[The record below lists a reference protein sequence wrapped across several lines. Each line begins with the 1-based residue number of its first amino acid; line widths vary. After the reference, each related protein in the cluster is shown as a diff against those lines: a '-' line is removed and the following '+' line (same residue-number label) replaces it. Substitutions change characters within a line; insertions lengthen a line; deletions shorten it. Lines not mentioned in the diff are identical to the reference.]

1 MLDASPPQRSR
12 ALPSLTGMRFVA
24 ALLVFIAHVSAAW
37 MFTDQSLN
45 KGLSTYLGMFGSLGV
60 SFFFLLS
67 GFVLTWSARDGDRPG
82 RFWRRRL
89 TKIYPMHFVTW
100 VAALLLGLA
109 AGQALTAGQFLP
121 GLFLVQTWVPDPL
134 VLNGV
139 NSPAWSLSVELVF
152 YLCFPVLIGLVKRI
166 RPERLWWWAG
176 AMVLGAL
183 LVATAAET
191 LLPHMAV
198 PSLKYGWL
206 QFWIV
211 YFVPVSRLFEFGL
224 GILLARIVMTG
235 RWIPVNRWVAAL
247 TLIPGYLLSLWIP
260 TTHGVVLPV
269 LVPLGLT
276 VASWAYADAEGR
288 TSPLGGRTMVWLG
301 EISFAFY
308 MLQLVVGPVGP
319 AKYGSRQQWDTGEAL
334 LRATGWLAL
343 TLVLAWILYRTV
355 ELPMVKRWSRP
366 RRRPQPQAVPLVPAP
381 GPVSERSDVVDRPP
395 TPAS

>member
-67 GFVLTWSARDGDRPG
+67 GFVLTWSARDGDRSG

-89 TKIYPMHFVTW
+89 TKIYPTHFVTW

-152 YLCFPVLIGLVKRI
+152 YLCFPVLIGLVKKI

-183 LVATAAET
+183 LVATAAEA
-191 LLPHMAV
+191 LLPHVTV

-224 GILLARIVMTG
+224 GMLLARIVMTG

-276 VASWAYADAEGR
+276 VASWAHADAEGR

-343 TLVLAWILYRTV
+343 TIVLAWILYRTV

-366 RRRPQPQAVPLVPAP
+366 RHRPQSQAVPLVPAP
-381 GPVSERSDVVDRPP
+381 APVSDRSDVVDRPP